1 MKKNKT
7 AELFFVLFI
16 LAVMSVGIFIL
27 QNGMEKLQNVK
38 QQSVYIPETRDLYNN
53 YGLKND
59 QSLSKTRILE
69 TQDQVIY
76 TDRIFNINQ
85 ISEDHIS
92 YAADIMKALQKKSG
106 KDAYI
111 MPIPERAVFESGYEN
126 EKEKYNNFTEKL
138 EASFSDSSVVLNPLS
153 ELEKHQ
159 YEYIYFRTGNSWT
172 MRGAFYGAQVI
183 LGELGYDKENLDAYR
198 EYVFGTFE
206 GNLLLEAL
214 EKYTTD
220 EIKKDIENMEKEPFY
235 IYMNGSN
242 PNREELT
249 FENKAGQLQTLKRQM
264 IQFNSSGSNAVIGSD
279 YDYSIVEGKG
289 KGQRKG
295 NLLLIADTRG
305 KMMISYLSEIF
316 EKVYVSNI
324 YEDVDLIQ
332 NLDEI
337 LEKYNI
343 EYIIWAQD
351 VAETG
356 NRSYMRALNPLLK
369 EGGVSDVGTDSSGN

>member
-7 AELFFVLFI
+7 AELILVLLIFI
-16 LAVMSVGIFIL
+16 VMSAGILIL

-59 QSLSKTRILE
+59 KSLSKTKILE

-76 TDRIFNINQ
+76 TDRIFNINR

-126 EKEKYNNFTEKL
+126 EKEKYSDFTEKL
-138 EASFSDSSVVLNPLS
+138 EASFSDFSVVLNPLS

-279 YDYSIVEGKG
+279 YDHSIVEGKG

-295 NLLLIADTRG
+295 NILLIADTRG

-343 EYIIWAQD
+343 EYVIWAQD

-356 NRSYMRALNPLLK
+356 NRSYMKALNPLLK

>member
-7 AELFFVLFI
+7 AELFLVLLVLI
-16 LAVMSVGIFIL
+16 VMSAGILIL
-27 QNGMEKLQNVK
+27 QNGMEKLQSVE
-38 QQSVYIPETRDLYNN
+38 QQSVYVPEARDLYNN
-53 YGLKND
+53 YGLKNN
-59 QSLSKTRILE
+59 QSLSKTKILE

-92 YAADIMKALQKKSG
+92 YAADIMTALQKKSG
-106 KDAYI
+106 KDTYI

-126 EKEKYNNFTEKL
+126 EKEKYSDFIEKL
-138 EASFSDSSVVLNPLS
+138 ESSFSDPSVVLNPLS

-159 YEYIYFRTGNSWT
+159 YEYIYFRTENNWT

-183 LGELGYDKENLDAYR
+183 FGELGYNKENLNAYR
-198 EYVFGTFE
+198 EYVFGTFG

-214 EKYTTD
+214 KKYTTD

-249 FENKAGQLQTLKRQM
+249 FENKEGQLQTLKRQM
-264 IQFNSSGSNAVIGSD
+264 IQFNSSGSNTVIGSD
-279 YDYSIVEGKG
+279 YDHSIVVGKG
-289 KGQRKG
+289 EKKG

-324 YEDVDLIQ
+324 YEDADLIQ

-337 LEKYNI
+337 LKKYNI
-343 EYIIWAQD
+343 EYVIWAQD

-356 NRSYMRALNPLLK
+356 NKSYMKALNPLLK
-369 EGGVSDVGTDSSGN
+369 EGGVSDVGTDS

>member
-7 AELFFVLFI
+7 AELFLVLLVLI
-16 LAVMSVGIFIL
+16 VMSAGILIL
-27 QNGMEKLQNVK
+27 QNGMEKLQSAR
-38 QQSVYIPETRDLYNN
+38 QESVYVPETRDLYNN

-59 QSLSKTRILE
+59 QSLSKTKILE

-106 KDAYI
+106 KDTYI

-126 EKEKYNNFTEKL
+126 EKEKCSDFIEKL
-138 EASFSDSSVVLNPLS
+138 ESSFSDPSVVLNPLS

-159 YEYIYFRTGNSWT
+159 YEYIYFRTENNWT

-183 LGELGYDKENLDAYR
+183 FEELGYNKENLNAYR
-198 EYVFGTFE
+198 EYVFGTFG

-214 EKYTTD
+214 KKYTTD

-249 FENKAGQLQTLKRQM
+249 FENKEGQLQTLKRQM
-264 IQFNSSGSNAVIGSD
+264 IQFNSSGSNTVIGSD
-279 YDYSIVEGKG
+279 YDHSIVVGKG
-289 KGQRKG
+289 ERKG

-324 YEDVDLIQ
+324 YEDADLIQ

-337 LEKYNI
+337 LKKYNI
-343 EYIIWAQD
+343 EYVIWAQD

-356 NRSYMRALNPLLK
+356 NRSYMKALNPLLK
-369 EGGVSDVGTDSSGN
+369 EGGVSDVGTDS

>member
-7 AELFFVLFI
+7 VELFLVLLI
-16 LAVMSVGIFIL
+16 LTVMSVGICIL

-38 QQSVYIPETRDLYNN
+38 QQSAYVPETRDLYND
-53 YGLKND
+53 YGLKNN
-59 QSLSKTRILE
+59 QSLSKTKILE

-106 KDAYI
+106 KATYI
-111 MPIPERAVFESGYEN
+111 MTIPERAVFESGYEN
-126 EKEKYNNFTEKL
+126 EKDKYNDFTEKL
-138 EASFSDSSVVLNPLS
+138 KSSFSDPSVVLNPLS

-159 YEYIYFRTGNSWT
+159 SEYLYFRTDNSWT

-183 LGELGYDKENLDAYR
+183 FGELGYDKENLDAYR

-214 EKYTTD
+214 KNYTTD
-220 EIKKDIENMEKEPFY
+220 EIKNDLGNMEQEPFY
-235 IYMNGSN
+235 IYINGSSL
-242 PNREELT
+242 NREELT
-249 FENKAGQLQTLKRQM
+249 LENKEGQLQTLKRQM
-264 IQFNSSGSNAVIGSD
+264 IQFNSSGSDAVIGSD
-279 YDYSIVEGKG
+279 YEHSIVEGSG

-295 NLLLIADTRG
+295 NLLLIADKKG

-324 YEDVDLIQ
+324 YEDADLIQ

-343 EYIIWAQD
+343 EYIVWAQD
-351 VAETG
+351 VTETG
-356 NRSYMRALNPLLK
+356 NISYMRALNPLLK
-369 EGGVSDVGTDSSGN
+369 EGGMSDVGTNS

>member
-7 AELFFVLFI
+7 AELFLVLLI

-27 QNGMEKLQNVK
+27 QNEMEKLQNVK
-38 QQSVYIPETRDLYNN
+38 QQSVYVPETRDLYND
-53 YGLKND
+53 YGLKNN
-59 QSLSKTRILE
+59 QSLSKTKILE

-92 YAADIMKALQKKSG
+92 YAADIMNALQKKSG
-106 KDAYI
+106 KATYI
-111 MPIPERAVFESGYEN
+111 MPIPERVVFESGYEN
-126 EKEKYNNFTEKL
+126 EKEKYSDFTEKL
-138 EASFSDSSVVLNPLS
+138 KSSFSDPSIVLNPLS

-159 YEYIYFRTGNSWT
+159 SEYLYFRTENSWT
-172 MRGAFYGAQVI
+172 MRGAFYGAQVFS
-183 LGELGYDKENLDAYR
+183 GELGYDQENLDTYR
-198 EYVFGTFE
+198 EYVFGNFK

-214 EKYTTD
+214 GKYTTD
-220 EIKKDIENMEKEPFY
+220 ETKNDIGNMEEEPFY
-235 IYMNGSN
+235 IYINGSN

-249 FENKAGQLQTLKRQM
+249 FENKEGQLQTLKRQM
-264 IQFNSSGSNAVIGSD
+264 IQFNGSGNYAVIGSD
-279 YDYSIVEGKG
+279 YEHSIVEGSG

-295 NLLLIADTRG
+295 NLLLIADTKG

-324 YEDVDLIQ
+324 YEDADLIQ

-337 LEKYNI
+337 LEEYDI
-343 EYIIWAQD
+343 EYIVWAQD
-351 VAETG
+351 VTETG
-356 NRSYMRALNPLLK
+356 NISYMRALNPLLK
-369 EGGVSDVGTDSSGN
+369 EGGMSDVGTNS

>member
-7 AELFFVLFI
+7 AELFLVLLI

-38 QQSVYIPETRDLYNN
+38 QQSVYVPETRDLYNN

-59 QSLSKTRILE
+59 QSLSKTKILE
-69 TQDQVIY
+69 TQEQVLY

-92 YAADIMKALQKKSG
+92 YAADILKALQKKSG
-106 KDAYI
+106 KDTYI
-111 MPIPERAVFESGYEN
+111 MPIPERAVFEGGYEN

-138 EASFSDSSVVLNPLS
+138 EASFTDSSVVLNPLS

-159 YEYIYFRTGNSWT
+159 SEYLYFRTENSWT

-183 LGELGYDKENLDAYR
+183 FGELGYDKENLDAYR

-214 EKYTTD
+214 TKYTTD
-220 EIKKDIENMEKEPFY
+220 EIKKDIGNMEQEPFY
-235 IYMNGSN
+235 IYINGSSL
-242 PNREELT
+242 NREELT
-249 FENKAGQLQTLKRQM
+249 LENKEGKLKTLKRQM
-264 IQFNSSGSNAVIGSD
+264 IQFNSSGSLAVIGSD
-279 YDYSIVEGKG
+279 YEHSIVEGRG

-295 NLLLIADTRG
+295 NLLLIADARG
-305 KMMISYLSEIF
+305 KMVISYLSEVF

-324 YEDVDLIQ
+324 YEDTDLIQ

-343 EYIIWAQD
+343 EYIVWAQD
-351 VAETG
+351 VTETG
-356 NRSYMRALNPLLK
+356 NISYMRALNPLLK
-369 EGGVSDVGTDSSGN
+369 EGGMSDVGTDP

>member
-7 AELFFVLFI
+7 AEVFLVLLVLI
-16 LAVMSVGIFIL
+16 VMSAGILIL
-27 QNGMEKLQNVK
+27 QNGMEKLQSVK
-38 QQSVYIPETRDLYNN
+38 QESVYVPETRDVYNN

-59 QSLSKTRILE
+59 QSLSKTKILE

-85 ISEDHIS
+85 ISEDRIS

-106 KDAYI
+106 KDTYI
-111 MPIPERAVFESGYEN
+111 MPIPQRAVFESGYET
-126 EKEKYNNFTEKL
+126 EKEKYSDFIEKL
-138 EASFSDSSVVLNPLS
+138 EASFSDPSVVLNPLS

-159 YEYIYFRTGNSWT
+159 DEYIYFRTGNSWT
-172 MRGAFYGAQVI
+172 MRGNF
-183 LGELGYDKENLDAYR
+183 K
-198 EYVFGTFE
+198 

-220 EIKKDIENMEKEPFY
+220 EIKKGIENMEEEPFY
-235 IYMNGSN
+235 IYINGSN

-249 FENKAGQLQTLKRQM
+249 FENKEGQLQTLKRQT
-264 IQFNSSGSNAVIGSD
+264 IQFNGSGNYAVIGSS
-279 YDYSIVEGKG
+279 YKHSIVEGRG

-324 YEDVDLIQ
+324 YEDADLIQ
-332 NLDEI
+332 NLDDI
-337 LEKYNI
+337 LKKYDI

-356 NRSYMRALNPLLK
+356 NRSYMNALNPLLK
-369 EGGVSDVGTDSSGN
+369 EGGNG

>member
-7 AELFFVLFI
+7 AELFLVLLI
-16 LAVMSVGIFIL
+16 LIVMSVGILIL
-27 QNGMEKLQNVK
+27 QNGMEKLQSVE
-38 QQSVYIPETRDLYNN
+38 QESVYVPETRDLYNN

-59 QSLSKTRILE
+59 QSLSITKILE

-106 KDAYI
+106 KDTYV

-126 EKEKYNNFTEKL
+126 EKEEYSDFIEKL
-138 EASFSDSSVVLNPLS
+138 EASFSDPSMVLNPLP
-153 ELEKHQ
+153 ELEKHR
-159 YEYIYFRTGNSWT
+159 YEYIYFRTENSWT

-183 LGELGYDKENLDAYR
+183 FGELGYNKENLDAYR

-214 EKYTTD
+214 QKYTSD

-235 IYMNGSN
+235 IYINGSN

-249 FENKAGQLQTLKRQM
+249 LENKEGQLQIRKRQM
-264 IQFNSSGSNAVIGSD
+264 IQFNSSGSHAVIGSD
-279 YDYSIVEGKG
+279 YEHSVVEGR
-289 KGQRKG
+289 GQKKG
-295 NLLLIADTRG
+295 NLLLITDTRG

-324 YEDVDLIQ
+324 YEDAELIQ

-343 EYIIWAQD
+343 EYIVWAQD
-351 VAETG
+351 AAETG
-356 NRSYMRALNPLLK
+356 NISYMRALNPLLK
-369 EGGVSDVGTDSSGN
+369 EGGNV

>member
-7 AELFFVLFI
+7 AEVFLVLLI
-16 LAVMSVGIFIL
+16 LIVMSAGILIL
-27 QNGMEKLQNVK
+27 QNGMEKLQSVK
-38 QQSVYIPETRDLYNN
+38 QESVYVPETRDLYNN

-59 QSLSKTRILE
+59 QSLSKTKILE

-85 ISEDHIS
+85 ISEENIS

-106 KDAYI
+106 KDTYI
-111 MPIPERAVFESGYEN
+111 MPIPQRAVFESGYET
-126 EKEKYNNFTEKL
+126 EKEKYSDFIEKL
-138 EASFSDSSVVLNPLS
+138 EASFSDPSVVLNPLS

-159 YEYIYFRTGNSWT
+159 DEYIYFRTEDSWT

-183 LGELGYDKENLDAYR
+183 LGELGYEEENLDAYR
-198 EYVFGTFE
+198 KYVFGNVDGKLISSAAVE
-206 GNLLLEAL
+206 
-214 EKYTTD
+214 YTTD
-220 EIKKDIENMEKEPFY
+220 EIYEKIKNIEKDPFY
-235 IYMNGSN
+235 IFINGSN

-249 FENKAGQLQTLKRQM
+249 FKNKQNQIQTVKRNM
-264 IQFNSSGSNAVIGSD
+264 IQFNNSGTNAVIATS
-279 YDYSIVEGKG
+279 YMHSVVEGRGKG
-289 KGQRKG
+289 KRKG

-316 EKVYVSNI
+316 EKVYVSNV
-324 YEDVDLIQ
+324 YEDADLIQ
-332 NLDEI
+332 NLDKV

-343 EYIIWAQD
+343 EYVIWAQD

-356 NRSYMRALNPLLK
+356 NRSYMNALNPLLK
-369 EGGVSDVGTDSSGN
+369 EGGVSDVGTDP

>member
-7 AELFFVLFI
+7 AELFLVLLI
-16 LAVMSVGIFIL
+16 LIIMSSGILIL

-38 QQSVYIPETRDLYNN
+38 QQSVYVPEKRDLYNN

-59 QSLSKTRILE
+59 QSLSKIKILE

-76 TDRIFNINQ
+76 TDRIFNINR

-106 KDAYI
+106 KDTYI

-126 EKEKYNNFTEKL
+126 EKEKYIDFIEKL
-138 EASFSDSSVVLNPLS
+138 EASFSDPSVVLNPLS

-159 YEYIYFRTGNSWT
+159 DEYIYFRTEDSWT

-183 LGELGYDKENLDAYR
+183 LGELGYEEENLDAYR
-198 EYVFGTFE
+198 KYVFGNVDGKLISSAAVE
-206 GNLLLEAL
+206 
-214 EKYTTD
+214 YTTD
-220 EIKKDIENMEKEPFY
+220 EIYEKIKNIEKDPFY
-235 IYMNGSN
+235 IYINGSN

-249 FENKAGQLQTLKRQM
+249 FKNKQNQIQTVKRNM
-264 IQFNSSGSNAVIGSD
+264 IQFNNSGTNAVIATS
-279 YDYSIVEGKG
+279 YMHSVVEGRGKG
-289 KGQRKG
+289 KRKG

-324 YEDVDLIQ
+324 YGDADLIQ

-343 EYIIWAQD
+343 EYVIWAQD

-356 NRSYMRALNPLLK
+356 NRSYMKALNPLLK
-369 EGGVSDVGTDSSGN
+369 EGGVSDVGTDP

>member
-7 AELFFVLFI
+7 AELFLVLLI
-16 LAVMSVGIFIL
+16 LIVMSAGILIL
-27 QNGMEKLQNVK
+27 QNGMEKLQSVE
-38 QQSVYIPETRDLYNN
+38 QQSVYVPETRDLYNN
-53 YGLKND
+53 YGLKNN
-59 QSLSKTRILE
+59 QSLSKTKILE

-106 KDAYI
+106 KDTYI

-126 EKEKYNNFTEKL
+126 EKEKYSDFIEKL
-138 EASFSDSSVVLNPLS
+138 ESSFLDPSVVLNPLS

-159 YEYIYFRTGNSWT
+159 YEYIYFRTENNWT

-183 LGELGYDKENLDAYR
+183 FEELGYEEENLDAYR

-206 GNLLLEAL
+206 GDLLLEAS
-214 EKYTTD
+214 EKYMSD
-220 EIKKDIENMEKEPFY
+220 ETKKDIKNMEQEPFY
-235 IYMNGSN
+235 IYINGSN
-242 PNREELT
+242 PNFEELT
-249 FENKAGQLQTLKRQM
+249 FENKEGQMQTLNRHM
-264 IQFNSSGSNAVIGSD
+264 IQMDTSGNHAVIGSD
-279 YDYSIVEGKG
+279 YEHSIVEGRR

-324 YEDVDLIQ
+324 YEDADLIQ

-343 EYIIWAQD
+343 EYIVWAQD

-356 NRSYMRALNPLLK
+356 NKSYMRTLNPLLK
-369 EGGVSDVGTDSSGN
+369 EGGNV

>member
-7 AELFFVLFI
+7 AELFLVLLI
-16 LAVMSVGIFIL
+16 LIVMSAGILIL
-27 QNGMEKLQNVK
+27 QNGMEKLQSAK
-38 QQSVYIPETRDLYNN
+38 QQSVYVPETRDLYNN

-59 QSLSKTRILE
+59 QSLSNTKILE

-106 KDAYI
+106 KDTYI

-126 EKEKYNNFTEKL
+126 EKEKYSDFTEKL
-138 EASFSDSSVVLNPLS
+138 EASFSEPSVVLNPLS

-159 YEYIYFRTGNSWT
+159 YEYIYFRTENNWT

-183 LGELGYDKENLDAYR
+183 FEELGYNKENLNAYR
-198 EYVFGTFE
+198 EYVFGTFG

-214 EKYTTD
+214 KKYTTD

-249 FENKAGQLQTLKRQM
+249 FENKEGQLQTLKRQM
-264 IQFNSSGSNAVIGSD
+264 IQFNSSGSNTVIGSD
-279 YDYSIVEGKG
+279 YDHSIVVGKG
-289 KGQRKG
+289 ERKG

-324 YEDVDLIQ
+324 YEDADLIQ
-332 NLDEI
+332 NLYEI
-337 LEKYNI
+337 LKKYNI
-343 EYIIWAQD
+343 EYVIWAQN

-356 NRSYMRALNPLLK
+356 NRSYMKALNPLLK
-369 EGGVSDVGTDSSGN
+369 EGGVSDVGTDS

>member
-7 AELFFVLFI
+7 AELFLVLLI
-16 LAVMSVGIFIL
+16 LAVMSVGICIL
-27 QNGMEKLQNVK
+27 QNGMEKLQSAK
-38 QQSVYIPETRDLYNN
+38 QQNAYVPETRDLYND
-53 YGLKND
+53 YGLKNN
-59 QSLSKTRILE
+59 QYLSKTKILE

-106 KDAYI
+106 KATYI

-126 EKEKYNNFTEKL
+126 EKDKYNDFTEKL
-138 EASFSDSSVVLNPLS
+138 KSSFSDPSVVLNPLS
-153 ELEKHQ
+153 ELEQHQ
-159 YEYIYFRTGNSWT
+159 DEYIYFRTANSWT

-183 LGELGYDKENLDAYR
+183 FEELGYEKENLDAYR
-198 EYVFGTFE
+198 EYVFGNIK
-206 GNLLLEAL
+206 GNLLVEAL
-214 EKYTTD
+214 GKYTTD
-220 EIKKDIENMEKEPFY
+220 ETKNDIGNMEEEPFY
-235 IYMNGSN
+235 MYINGSN

-249 FENKAGQLQTLKRQM
+249 FENKEGQLQTLKRQT
-264 IQFNSSGSNAVIGSD
+264 IQYNGSGNYAVIGSS
-279 YDYSIVEGKG
+279 YKHSIVEGSG

-295 NLLLIADTRG
+295 NLLLIADTKG

-324 YEDVDLIQ
+324 YEDADLIQ

-337 LEKYNI
+337 LEEYDI
-343 EYIIWAQD
+343 EYIVWAQD

-356 NRSYMRALNPLLK
+356 NRSYMKALNPLLK
-369 EGGVSDVGTDSSGN
+369 EGGMSDVGTDS

>member
-7 AELFFVLFI
+7 AELFLVLLVLI
-16 LAVMSVGIFIL
+16 VMSAGILIL
-27 QNGMEKLQNVK
+27 QNGMEKLQRVQ
-38 QQSVYIPETRDLYNN
+38 QQSVYVPEIRDLYNE
-53 YGLKND
+53 YGLKNG
-59 QSLSKTRILE
+59 QSLSKNKILE

-92 YAADIMKALQKKSG
+92 YAADILNALQTKSG
-106 KDAYI
+106 KDTYI

-126 EKEKYNNFTEKL
+126 EKEKYSDFIEKL
-138 EASFSDSSVVLNPLS
+138 EASFSDPSVVLNPLP

-159 YEYIYFRTGNSWT
+159 DEYIYFRTENNWT

-183 LGELGYDKENLDAYR
+183 FRELGYEEENLDAYR
-198 EYVFGTFE
+198 KYVFGNADGKLTSSAE
-206 GNLLLEAL
+206 SKYATDGVY
-214 EKYTTD
+214 EK
-220 EIKKDIENMEKEPFY
+220 IKNMEKDPFY
-235 IYMNGSN
+235 IYINGSN

-249 FENKAGQLQTLKRQM
+249 FKSKEGQLQTLKRSM
-264 IQFNSSGSNAVIGSD
+264 IQFNSSGSHAVIGSD
-279 YDYSIVEGKG
+279 YEHSVVEGRG

-295 NLLLIADTRG
+295 NLLLIADARG

-324 YEDVDLIQ
+324 YEDADLIQ

-343 EYIIWAQD
+343 EYIVWAQD

-356 NRSYMRALNPLLK
+356 NKSYMRALNPLLK
-369 EGGVSDVGTDSSGN
+369 KGGMPDVRTDP

>member
-7 AELFFVLFI
+7 AELFLVLLI
-16 LAVMSVGIFIL
+16 LIVMSSGILIL

-38 QQSVYIPETRDLYNN
+38 QQSVYVPEKRDLYNN

-59 QSLSKTRILE
+59 QSLSKIKILE

-76 TDRIFNINQ
+76 TDRIFNINR

-106 KDAYI
+106 KDTYI

-126 EKEKYNNFTEKL
+126 EKEKYSDFIEKL

-159 YEYIYFRTGNSWT
+159 DEYIYFRTEDSWT

-183 LGELGYDKENLDAYR
+183 LGELGYEEENLDAYR
-198 EYVFGTFE
+198 KYVFGNVDGKLISSAAVE
-206 GNLLLEAL
+206 
-214 EKYTTD
+214 YTTD
-220 EIKKDIENMEKEPFY
+220 EIYERIKNIEKDPFY
-235 IYMNGSN
+235 IYINGSN

-249 FENKAGQLQTLKRQM
+249 FKNKQNQIQTVKRNM
-264 IQFNSSGSNAVIGSD
+264 IQFNNSGTNAVIATS
-279 YDYSIVEGKG
+279 YMHSVVEGRGKG
-289 KGQRKG
+289 KRKG

-324 YEDVDLIQ
+324 YGDADLIQ

-343 EYIIWAQD
+343 EYVIWAQD

-356 NRSYMRALNPLLK
+356 NRSYMKALNPLLK
-369 EGGVSDVGTDSSGN
+369 EGGVFDVGTDP

>member
-7 AELFFVLFI
+7 SELFLVLLI
-16 LAVMSVGIFIL
+16 LTVMSVGICIL
-27 QNGMEKLQNVK
+27 QNGMEKLQNAK
-38 QQSVYIPETRDLYNN
+38 QQSVYVPETRDLYND
-53 YGLKND
+53 YGLKNN
-59 QSLSKTRILE
+59 QSLSKTKILE

-92 YAADIMKALQKKSG
+92 YAADIMKALQEKSG
-106 KDAYI
+106 KDTYI

-126 EKEKYNNFTEKL
+126 EKEKYRDFTEKL
-138 EASFSDSSVVLNPLS
+138 ESSFSDPSVVLNPLS

-159 YEYIYFRTGNSWT
+159 SEYLYFRTENSWT
-172 MRGAFYGAQVI
+172 TRGAFYGAQVI
-183 LGELGYDKENLDAYR
+183 FEELGYDKENLDAYR
-198 EYVFGTFE
+198 EYVFGTFK
-206 GNLLLEAL
+206 GNLLLESL
-214 EKYTTD
+214 KKYTTG
-220 EIKKDIENMEKEPFY
+220 EIKKDIGNMEQEPFY
-235 IYMNGSN
+235 IYINGSSL
-242 PNREELT
+242 NREELT
-249 FENKAGQLQTLKRQM
+249 LENKEGQLQTLKRQM

-279 YDYSIVEGKG
+279 YEHSIVEGSG

-324 YEDVDLIQ
+324 YEDADLIQ

-343 EYIIWAQD
+343 EYIVWAQD
-351 VAETG
+351 VTETG
-356 NRSYMRALNPLLK
+356 NISYMRALNPLLK
-369 EGGVSDVGTDSSGN
+369 EGVMSDVGTDS

>member
-7 AELFFVLFI
+7 AERFLVLLI
-16 LAVMSVGIFIL
+16 LVVMSVGIFIL

-38 QQSVYIPETRDLYNN
+38 QQSVYVPETRDLYNN

-59 QSLSKTRILE
+59 QSLSKTKILE

-85 ISEDHIS
+85 ISEDQIS
-92 YAADIMKALQKKSG
+92 YAADILKALQKKSG
-106 KDAYI
+106 KDTYI

-126 EKEKYNNFTEKL
+126 EKEKYSDFTEKL
-138 EASFSDSSVVLNPLS
+138 ESSFADPSVVLNPLS

-159 YEYIYFRTGNSWT
+159 SEYLYFRTENSWT

-214 EKYTTD
+214 KKYTTD
-220 EIKKDIENMEKEPFY
+220 EIKKDIGNMEQEPFY
-235 IYMNGSN
+235 IYINGSSL
-242 PNREELT
+242 NREELT
-249 FENKAGQLQTLKRQM
+249 FENKEGRLKTLKRQM
-264 IQFNSSGSNAVIGSD
+264 IQFNSSGSHAVIGSG
-279 YDYSIVEGKG
+279 YEHSIVEGRG

-295 NLLLIADTRG
+295 NLLLIADARG

-324 YEDVDLIQ
+324 YEDADLIQ

-343 EYIIWAQD
+343 EYIVWAQD
-351 VAETG
+351 VTETG
-356 NRSYMRALNPLLK
+356 NISYMRALNPLLK
-369 EGGVSDVGTDSSGN
+369 EGGMSDVGTDP

>member
-7 AELFFVLFI
+7 AELFLVLLI
-16 LAVMSVGIFIL
+16 LIVMSSGILIL

-38 QQSVYIPETRDLYNN
+38 QQSVYVPETRDLYNN

-59 QSLSKTRILE
+59 QSLSKTKILE

-92 YAADIMKALQKKSG
+92 YAADILKALQKKSG
-106 KDAYI
+106 KDTYI

-126 EKEKYNNFTEKL
+126 EKEKYSDFIEKL
-138 EASFSDSSVVLNPLS
+138 EASFSDPSVVLNPLS

-159 YEYIYFRTGNSWT
+159 DEYIYFRTEDSWT

-183 LGELGYDKENLDAYR
+183 LGELGYEEENLDAYR
-198 EYVFGTFE
+198 KYVFGNVDGKLISSTAVE
-206 GNLLLEAL
+206 
-214 EKYTTD
+214 YTTD
-220 EIKKDIENMEKEPFY
+220 EIYEKIKNIEKDPFY
-235 IYMNGSN
+235 IYINGSN

-249 FENKAGQLQTLKRQM
+249 FKNKQNQIQTVKRNM
-264 IQFNSSGSNAVIGSD
+264 IQFNNSGTNAVIATS
-279 YDYSIVEGKG
+279 YMHSVVEGRGKG
-289 KGQRKG
+289 KRKG

-324 YEDVDLIQ
+324 YGDADLIQ

-343 EYIIWAQD
+343 EYVIWAQD

-356 NRSYMRALNPLLK
+356 NRSYMKALNPLLK
-369 EGGVSDVGTDSSGN
+369 EGGVSDVGTDP

>member
-7 AELFFVLFI
+7 AKLFLI
-16 LAVMSVGIFIL
+16 LLILLVMSAGILIL

-38 QQSVYIPETRDLYNN
+38 QQSVYVPEIRDLYNN

-59 QSLSKTRILE
+59 QSLSKTKILE

-106 KDAYI
+106 KDTYI
-111 MPIPERAVFESGYEN
+111 MPIPERAVFENGYEN
-126 EKEKYNNFTEKL
+126 EKEKYSDFTEKL
-138 EASFSDSSVVLNPLS
+138 EASFSDPSVVLNPLS

-159 YEYIYFRTGNSWT
+159 YEYIYFRTENNWT

-183 LGELGYDKENLDAYR
+183 FRELGYEEDNLDAYR
-198 EYVFGTFE
+198 KYVFGNAD
-206 GNLLLEAL
+206 GKLISSAAS
-214 EKYTTD
+214 KYTTD
-220 EIKKDIENMEKEPFY
+220 EIYEKIKNIEKEPFY
-235 IYMNGSN
+235 IYINGSN

-249 FENKAGQLQTLKRQM
+249 FKNRQNQIQTVKRNT
-264 IQFNSSGSNAVIGSD
+264 IQFNNSVTNAVIATS
-279 YDYSIVEGKG
+279 YLHIVVEGRG
-289 KGQRKG
+289 NGQRKG

-305 KMMISYLSEIF
+305 KMMISYLSEIY

-324 YEDVDLIQ
+324 YEDADLIQ
-332 NLDEI
+332 NLDEV

-343 EYIIWAQD
+343 EYVIWAQD

-356 NRSYMRALNPLLK
+356 NRSYMKALNPLLK
-369 EGGVSDVGTDSSGN
+369 EGGVSDVGTDS

>member
-7 AELFFVLFI
+7 AELFLVLLI
-16 LAVMSVGIFIL
+16 LIIMSAGILIL

-38 QQSVYIPETRDLYNN
+38 QQSVYVPETRDLYNN

-59 QSLSKTRILE
+59 QSLSKTKILE

-85 ISEDHIS
+85 ISKDHIS

-106 KDAYI
+106 KDTYI

-126 EKEKYNNFTEKL
+126 EKEKYSDFIEKL
-138 EASFSDSSVVLNPLS
+138 ESSFSDPSVVLNPLS

-159 YEYIYFRTGNSWT
+159 YEYIYFRTENNWT
-172 MRGAFYGAQVI
+172 MRGAFYGTQVI
-183 LGELGYDKENLDAYR
+183 LEELGCDKENLDAYR
-198 EYVFGTFE
+198 EYVFGTFD
-206 GNLLLEAL
+206 GKLLLEAL

-220 EIKKDIENMEKEPFY
+220 EIKKDIENMEQEPFY
-235 IYMNGSN
+235 IYINGSN
-242 PNREELT
+242 PNREELI
-249 FENKAGQLQTLKRQM
+249 FENKEGQLQTLKRQM
-264 IQFNSSGSNAVIGSD
+264 IQFNSSGSRAVIGSD
-279 YDYSIVEGKG
+279 YAHSIVEGRG

-324 YEDVDLIQ
+324 YEDTDLIQ
-332 NLDEI
+332 NLDEV

-343 EYIIWAQD
+343 EYVIWAQD

-356 NRSYMRALNPLLK
+356 NKSYMKALNPLLM
-369 EGGVSDVGTDSSGN
+369 EGGVSDVGTDS

>member
-7 AELFFVLFI
+7 AELFLVLLI
-16 LAVMSVGIFIL
+16 LTVMSVGVFIL

-38 QQSVYIPETRDLYNN
+38 QQSVYVPETRDLYNN

-59 QSLSKTRILE
+59 QSLSKTKILE

-85 ISEDHIS
+85 ISEDQIS
-92 YAADIMKALQKKSG
+92 YAADILKALQKKSG
-106 KDAYI
+106 KDTYI

-126 EKEKYNNFTEKL
+126 EKEKYSDFTEKL
-138 EASFSDSSVVLNPLS
+138 ESSFADPSVVLNPLS

-159 YEYIYFRTGNSWT
+159 SEYLYFRTENSWT

-183 LGELGYDKENLDAYR
+183 FGELGYDKENLDAYR

-214 EKYTTD
+214 KKYTTD
-220 EIKKDIENMEKEPFY
+220 EIKKDIGNMEQEPFY
-235 IYMNGSN
+235 IYINGSSL
-242 PNREELT
+242 NREELT
-249 FENKAGQLQTLKRQM
+249 FENKEGRLKTLKRQM
-264 IQFNSSGSNAVIGSD
+264 IQFNSSGSHAVIGSG
-279 YDYSIVEGKG
+279 YEHSIVEGRG

-295 NLLLIADTRG
+295 NLLLIADARG

-324 YEDVDLIQ
+324 YEDADLIQ

-343 EYIIWAQD
+343 EYIVWAQD

-356 NRSYMRALNPLLK
+356 NMSHMRALNPLLK
-369 EGGVSDVGTDSSGN
+369 EGGMSDVGTDP

>member
-7 AELFFVLFI
+7 SELFLVLLI
-16 LAVMSVGIFIL
+16 LTVMSVGIFIL
-27 QNGMEKLQNVK
+27 QNGMEKLQNAK
-38 QQSVYIPETRDLYNN
+38 QQSVYVPETRDLYND
-53 YGLKND
+53 YGLKNN
-59 QSLSKTRILE
+59 QSLSKTKILE

-92 YAADIMKALQKKSG
+92 YAADIMKALQEKSG
-106 KDAYI
+106 KDTYI

-126 EKEKYNNFTEKL
+126 EKEKYRDFIEKL
-138 EASFSDSSVVLNPLS
+138 ESSFSDPSVVLNPLS

-159 YEYIYFRTGNSWT
+159 SEYLYFRTENSWT
-172 MRGAFYGAQVI
+172 TRGAFYGAQVI
-183 LGELGYDKENLDAYR
+183 FEELGYDKENLDAYR
-198 EYVFGTFE
+198 EYVFETFE
-206 GNLLLEAL
+206 GNLLLESL
-214 EKYTTD
+214 KKYTTG
-220 EIKKDIENMEKEPFY
+220 EIKKDIGNMEQEPFY
-235 IYMNGSN
+235 IYINGSSL
-242 PNREELT
+242 NREELT
-249 FENKAGQLQTLKRQM
+249 LENKEGQLQTLKRQM
-264 IQFNSSGSNAVIGSD
+264 IQFNSSGSYAVIGSV
-279 YDYSIVEGKG
+279 YEHSIVEGSG

-324 YEDVDLIQ
+324 YEDADLIQ

-343 EYIIWAQD
+343 EYIVWAQD
-351 VAETG
+351 VTETG
-356 NRSYMRALNPLLK
+356 NISYMRALNPLLK
-369 EGGVSDVGTDSSGN
+369 EGEMSDVGTDF

>member
-7 AELFFVLFI
+7 AEVFLVLLI
-16 LAVMSVGIFIL
+16 LIVMSAGILIL
-27 QNGMEKLQNVK
+27 QKGMEKLQSVK
-38 QQSVYIPETRDLYNN
+38 QESVYVPETRNLYNN

-59 QSLSKTRILE
+59 QSLSKIKILE

-85 ISEDHIS
+85 ISEDRIS

-106 KDAYI
+106 KDTYI
-111 MPIPERAVFESGYEN
+111 MPIPQRAVFESGYET
-126 EKEKYNNFTEKL
+126 EKEKYSDFIEKL
-138 EASFSDSSVVLNPLS
+138 ESSFSDPSVVLNPLS

-159 YEYIYFRTGNSWT
+159 YEYIYFRTENNWT

-183 LGELGYDKENLDAYR
+183 FGELGYNKENLNAYR
-198 EYVFGTFE
+198 EYVFGTFG

-214 EKYTTD
+214 KKYTTD

-249 FENKAGQLQTLKRQM
+249 FENKEGQLQTLKRQM
-264 IQFNSSGSNAVIGSD
+264 IQFNSSGSNTVIGSD
-279 YDYSIVEGKG
+279 YDHSIVVGKG
-289 KGQRKG
+289 EKEG

-316 EKVYVSNI
+316 EKVYVSNM
-324 YEDVDLIQ
+324 YEDADLIQ

-337 LEKYNI
+337 LEKYDI

-356 NRSYMRALNPLLK
+356 NRSYMNALNPLLK
-369 EGGVSDVGTDSSGN
+369 EGGNG

>member
-7 AELFFVLFI
+7 AELFLVLLI
-16 LAVMSVGIFIL
+16 LIVMSSGILIL

-38 QQSVYIPETRDLYNN
+38 QQSVYVPEARNLYNN
-53 YGLKND
+53 YGLKNN
-59 QSLSKTRILE
+59 QSLSKTKILE

-76 TDRIFNINQ
+76 TDRIFNINR

-106 KDAYI
+106 KDTYI

-126 EKEKYNNFTEKL
+126 EKEKYSDFIEKL
-138 EASFSDSSVVLNPLS
+138 EASFSDPSVVLNPLS

-159 YEYIYFRTGNSWT
+159 DEYIYFRTEDSWT

-183 LGELGYDKENLDAYR
+183 LGELGYEEENLDAYR
-198 EYVFGTFE
+198 KYVFGNVDGKLISSAAVE
-206 GNLLLEAL
+206 
-214 EKYTTD
+214 YTTD
-220 EIKKDIENMEKEPFY
+220 EIYERIKNIEKDPFY
-235 IYMNGSN
+235 IYINGSN

-249 FENKAGQLQTLKRQM
+249 FKNKQNQIQTVKRNM
-264 IQFNSSGSNAVIGSD
+264 IQFNNSGTNAVIATS
-279 YDYSIVEGKG
+279 YMHSVVEGRGKG
-289 KGQRKG
+289 KRKG

-324 YEDVDLIQ
+324 YGDADLIQ

-343 EYIIWAQD
+343 EYVIWAQD

-356 NRSYMRALNPLLK
+356 NRSYMKALNPLLK
-369 EGGVSDVGTDSSGN
+369 EGGVSDVGTDP